1 MGTGPAGS
9 VFMENSV
16 YRETW
21 GTSRGG
27 RHFTKRSSDPR
38 VAYTGIKVQVRDLVQ
53 IMGIVDPF
61 ASRGSVPG
69 KNSFHRAPGDKCAG
83 CPQQRYAT
91 GEPGKV

>member
-1 MGTGPAGS
+1 
-9 VFMENSV
+9 MENSV

-69 KNSFHRAPGDKCAG
+69 KIRFIEPQAINVPGAPSSGTPRENQAKFRDG
-83 CPQQRYAT
+83 T
-91 GEPGKV
+91 MWGM